1 MSLLDSLK
9 QPTKLTML
17 GFINR
22 LFFLHIIFCVLTPVR
37 AQDQDTIQKID
48 LENVIVKSARINV
61 NNKQV
66 PFSVSIKNF
75 NKDVNYSQKSS
86 LIDFTNS
93 IPGLY
98 VSSSNNF
105 SQDLRI
111 SIRGFGARSAFGIR
125 GIKLIVDG
133 IPETT
138 PDGQSQLDNL
148 PLGLISNIE
157 VLRGPSSIL
166 YGNSSG
172 GVISINT
179 LSKSS
184 EPYYKYSAI
193 FGAYQYQSIQKT
205 RVFDMKNSSLVVHYD
220 RRKSN
225 GYRDFSGYKSR
236 ILNLKYLSDLDE
248 NNKIVLQVNYTDSP
262 YAYDAGGLKLSEVE
276 EDRRQSRKNNFDYDT
291 YEKVR
296 HVKSGFSWK
305 HLNDNNSFVDSYF
318 FYQKRD
324 FNSKLPFNYGGIIFL
339 ERDYYGIGTKYSKTF
354 FSDNKSRTVTLGIDH
369 TNQQDDRKRFK
380 NNFGEQ
386 GDNTFD
392 QVEKFK
398 NTGIYVINQT
408 DYKSGLLFRYGIR
421 FDENRIGT
429 SLEPSI
435 SLNKLNPSLGV
446 SYLLNDSNNIYF
458 STGTSFETPTL
469 NELSNNPNGS
479 GLNKNLDPS
488 SSVNYE
494 LGWRKSVSNFLLQAT
509 AYLINTDNEILP
521 YELEEFPGKNFYRN
535 VGSTTRYG
543 IELSSQL
550 LFSNGKLNLSYTN
563 SKNIFKDFDLDGD
576 NLKDLSIPGIP
587 DQILDIE
594 LIFNLSKR
602 QSIVISNRLIGELY
616 ADNLNE
622 TKTNSYNLLN
632 LTYSKGIFK
641 KSQLYLGVNNLLDVN
656 YYDNIRINAFG
667 KRYYEPAPKRNF
679 HFGINF
685 SF

>member
-1 MSLLDSLK
+1 MSE
-9 QPTKLTML
+9 
-17 GFINR
+17 FISR
-22 LFFLHIIFCVLTPVR
+22 LFFFLAFFIVVTVS
-37 AQDQDTIQKID
+37 AQVQDSIPKID
-48 LENVIVKSARINV
+48 LDNVIVKSAKINV
-61 NNKQV
+61 NSKQV

-75 NKDVNYSQKSS
+75 NENRNYTSKSS
-86 LIDFTNS
+86 LSDFTNS

-98 VSSSNNF
+98 ASSSNNF

-179 LSKSS
+179 LSNSS
-184 EPYYKYSAI
+184 EPYFKTSAV
-193 FGAYQYQSIQKT
+193 FGAYQYQSIQRT
-205 RVFDMKNSSLVVHYD
+205 RVFDWNNSSLVVHFD
-220 RRKSN
+220 KRRSN
-225 GYRDFSGYKSR
+225 GYRDFSGYKSS
-236 ILNLKYLSDLDE
+236 ILNLRYLRDLDE
-248 NNKIVLQVNYTDSP
+248 NNEIVLQLNYTDSP

-276 EDRRQSRKNNFDYDT
+276 DNRRQSRKNNFDYDT

-296 HVKSGFSWK
+296 HIKTGFSWK
-305 HLNDNNSFVDSYF
+305 HLNDNNSFIDSYF

-339 ERDYYGIGTKYSKTF
+339 ERDYYGIGTKYLKTF
-354 FSDNKSRTVTLGIDH
+354 HSENKTRTITLGIDH
-369 TNQQDDRKRFK
+369 TNQQDDRRRFK
-380 NNFGEQ
+380 NNLGEQ
-386 GDNTFD
+386 GEKTFD
-392 QVEKFK
+392 QLEKFK
-398 NTGIYVINQT
+398 NTGIYLINQT
-408 DYKSGLLFRYGIR
+408 DYGSGLLFRYGIR
-421 FDENRIGT
+421 FDNNKIGT
-429 SLEPSI
+429 DFEDFI
-435 SLNKLNPSLGV
+435 SLNKFNPSLGI
-446 SYLLNDSNNIYF
+446 SYSLNNSNNIYF

-469 NELSNNPNGS
+469 NELSNNPNGN

-494 LGWRKSVSNFLLQAT
+494 IGWRRSVSNLLVEAT
-509 AYLINTDNEILP
+509 VYLINTDNEILP
-521 YELEEFPGKNFYRN
+521 YEIEEFPGKNFYRN
-535 VGSTTRYG
+535 VGSTRRYG
-543 IELSSQL
+543 IELNSQL

-563 SKNIFKDFDLDGD
+563 SKNIFKDFNIDGNDLT
-576 NLKDLSIPGIP
+576 DLSIPGIP

-602 QSIVISNRLIGELY
+602 QSIVINNRLVGELY

-622 TKTNSYNLLN
+622 TQTSSYNLLG
-632 LTYSKGIFK
+632 LTYSKKIFK
-641 KSQLYLGVNNLLDVN
+641 NSQIYLGVNNLLDVN

-667 KRYYEPAPKRNF
+667 KRYFEPAPKRNF

>member
-1 MSLLDSLK
+1 
-9 QPTKLTML
+9 ML

-98 VSSSNNF
+98 LSSSNNF

-305 HLNDNNSFVDSYF
+305 HLNEDNSFVDSYF

-380 NNFGEQ
+380 NNLGEQ

-398 NTGIYVINQT
+398 STGIYLINQT

-429 SLEPSI
+429 NLEPSI
-435 SLNKLNPSLGV
+435 SLNKLNPSLGF

-622 TKTNSYNLLN
+622 TKTSSYNLLN
-632 LTYSKGIFK
+632 LTYSKGVFK